1 MLFFM
6 CLHVKPGGAKSIGQ
20 VDVLERI
27 SKSPKTKTVTERFAR
42 FRERLLVSS
51 EKKNVRNETKAQ
63 ELETADRNH
72 CHNRRLTR

>member
-51 EKKNVRNETKAQ
+51 EKKLYAMRQKLKSSKLPTGTIAII
-63 ELETADRNH
+63 DD
-72 CHNRRLTR
+72 